1 MSLETQ
7 EKRDVKEDV
16 GGLCA
21 LKVLPGS
28 YFLFFFFGSYFLLT
42 N

>member
-1 MSLETQ
+1 MSLETK
-7 EKRDVKEDV
+7 EKRDVEEDV
-16 GGLCA
+16 TGLCV

-28 YFLFFFFGSYFLLT
+28 YFLLT